1 MAILK
6 RDPEKAQ
13 QKEEQ
18 RTERAR
24 QQEWAAF
31 RASPQGQARQAK
43 EAGRRFFQIVLPLE
57 ETARTWRDQQRTTQ
71 QEPTGLLESI
81 ESEGWTLSDVGYVFQ
96 PTGSV
101 IQERL
106 IHSGAKE
113 TVSGR
118 GLGIY
123 LFRAVEG

>member
-1 MAILK
+1 
-6 RDPEKAQ
+6 
-13 QKEEQ
+13 
-18 RTERAR
+18 
-24 QQEWAAF
+24 
-31 RASPQGQARQAK
+31 
-43 EAGRRFFQIVLPLE
+43 VLPLE
-57 ETARTWRDQQRTTQ
+57 ETVRTWRDQQRTTQ

-106 IHSGAKE
+106 IHSGTKE

-118 GLGIY
+118 VLGIY
-123 LFRAVEG
+123 LFRAVER